1 MEPVEENYRRA
12 LLDQVEAG
20 IDYPV
25 LPQLRDFVDMFL
37 EPLAGQGVL
46 GREAGGYVAAGDF
59 GEAEPAVPPEYLVAA
74 DVARE
79 AGVPYRVAV
88 TGPFTLA
95 SSIAAPGG
103 RPGDMF
109 SSILGDREL
118 FAGFLGYMR
127 GLGRVLARE
136 LRPRMICLD
145 EPVLSVIVGA
155 RRIMFGFE
163 PGEIGG
169 ALDAVLGSMAG
180 VELRGV
186 HVCSRLPTLL
196 KGVLLGLGNAVF
208 LDHEHSDISANRAFY
223 ARGDL
228 ERAGKYL
235 GYGVV
240 SSRRPVVEGLEEVY
254 GLAREAA
261 ERYGDRLLFLKPDC
275 GFRGLAG
282 ARGGREYEEIVLP
295 KIRVLVEAARRLGG
309 G

>member
-1 MEPVEENYRRA
+1 M
-12 LLDQVEAG
+12 
-20 IDYPV
+20 
-25 LPQLRDFVDMFL
+25 LPQLRDFVGMFL
-37 EPLAGQGVL
+37 DPLVEQGVL
-46 GREAGGYVAAGDF
+46 ERGPRGYIAVGGF
-59 GEAEPAVPPEYLVAA
+59 GEAEPVVPPEYLVARDA
-74 DVARE
+74 ARE
-79 AGVPYRVAV
+79 AGVPYRAAL

-118 FAGFLGYMR
+118 FGGLVGYVAG
-127 GLGRVLARE
+127 LARAVARE
-136 LRPRMICLD
+136 VGPALVCFD

-155 RRIMFGFE
+155 RRVLFGFT
-163 PGEIGG
+163 PGEIRA
-169 ALDAVLGSMAG
+169 ALDRVLGAAG
-180 VELRGV
+180 GVWMRGV

-196 KGVLLGLGNAVF
+196 RGVLLGLSNAEF
-208 LDHEHSDISANRAFY
+208 LDHEHSDIPENRGFY
-223 ARGDL
+223 SRGDL
-228 ERAGKYL
+228 EGAGKFL

-240 SSRRPVVEGLEEVY
+240 SSRRPVVEGVEEVY
-254 GLAREAA
+254 ALAAEAA

-295 KIRVLVEAARRLGG
+295 KLRVLVEAARRLGG